1 VAWSGG
7 QGLQVARHQR
17 EGIVPGDR
25 LVFVAGGVV
34 DHRVGQ
40 AAVLLQL
47 VVRLRQQFGDGV
59 GGEEF
64 GAHALAGGFG
74 RHRLD
79 AVLAEFKGGGML
91 AVGPGAAG
99 AVEAVRLV
107 LLEQRLVIAA
117 GDLLAH
123 QVDGHLFQRPSRR
136 RDGCMVRCGLR
147 AFCSCAVGNIFCSIL
162 HFQLF
167 EVFPWTTT

>member
-1 VAWSGG
+1 
-7 QGLQVARHQR
+7 
-17 EGIVPGDR
+17 
-25 LVFVAGGVV
+25 
-34 DHRVGQ
+34 
-40 AAVLLQL
+40 VLLQF

-59 GGEEF
+59 GGEEL

-79 AVLAEFKGGGML
+79 AVLAEFGGGML

-117 GDLLAH
+117 GDRSRTRLMATCSTP
-123 QVDGHLFQRPSRR
+123 QPAAGWVYGAMWPSGFLF
-136 RDGCMVRCGLR
+136 MCGR
-147 AFCSCAVGNIFCSIL
+147 
-162 HFQLF
+162 
-167 EVFPWTTT
+167 